1 MIRQV
6 TIPIIV
12 LRMVLMLFIDGMLL
26 PMSCVMDYL
35 IKRYKLHA
43 KIVRRIN
50 KKLLKFVI
58 SVEDIKLLIICD
70 EKQSLN
76 VVSYRGL

>member
-1 MIRQV
+1 MIKQV
-6 TIPIIV
+6 TMPLIV
-12 LRMVLMLFIDGMLL
+12 SRVVLMLFIDGIIL
-26 PMSCVMDYL
+26 PMSSLKHYS
-35 IKRYKLHA
+35 INRYKLHA